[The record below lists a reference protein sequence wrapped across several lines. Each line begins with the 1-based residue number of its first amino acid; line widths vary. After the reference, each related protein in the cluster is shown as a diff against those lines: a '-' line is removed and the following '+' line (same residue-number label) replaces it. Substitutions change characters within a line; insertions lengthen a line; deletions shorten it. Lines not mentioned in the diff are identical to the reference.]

1 MKTLTSRRSL
11 AALLMAV
18 LLVIFLA
25 PPALPFFGELTVQKE
40 KQLGEEFFLA
50 IQQVMQIVSDPFVQA
65 YVNRLGQ
72 KLVAQLGPGAQP
84 FSYRFFV
91 VNDPTMN
98 AFAVPGGYVFITTG
112 MIRAMDR
119 EGELVGVLAHEI
131 SHVHRRH
138 MNKMMEKQKIT
149 NIATLAAVLAGILV
163 GNPAVAEGLIVG
175 GMAGGGS
182 MMLKYSRDM
191 EQEADSYGFRWMLKS
206 GYSPRDMMAIFK
218 KMSKQRWFQ
227 GNVPIYLSTH
237 PDMETRIIEL
247 GHQLAMHLDEL
258 PPDREDLEFQY
269 FRTKLESIAGSPVQL
284 LRYMTG
290 EAAREPKNPLF
301 HYGRALALAKLEKG
315 PEAIAAFNTAMILAP
330 QNVLIKRDLA
340 IFYFDHNQP
349 QLAEKMLN
357 DLSRANPQDEAVLY
371 YLACLYQE
379 RKQGDKALPLFEKVH
394 RLNPTFVDVY
404 LNLGTLYGEKG
415 DLGLAHYYL
424 GFHSLR
430 AKAYPTALFH
440 FKKAMINLPQSDSRY
455 SDVKSQV
462 TRLEKLKIKV
472 RD

>member
-1 MKTLTSRRSL
+1 MRILTSRRALASL
-11 AALLMAV
+11 VLTALLVA
-18 LLVIFLA
+18 FLT
-25 PPALPFFGELTVQKE
+25 PPASPFFGELTVQKE
-40 KQLGEEFFLA
+40 RQLGEEFFLA
-50 IQQVMQIVSDPFVQA
+50 IQQVMQVVSDPFVQA
-65 YVNRLGQ
+65 YLNRLGQ
-72 KLVAQLGPGAQP
+72 RLVAQLGPGAQP

-91 VNDPTMN
+91 VNDPSMN

-112 MIRAMDR
+112 MIRSMEH

-175 GMAGGGS
+175 GMAGGSS
-182 MMLKYSRDM
+182 MMMKYSRDM
-191 EQEADSYGFRWMLKS
+191 EQEADSYGFRWMMKA
-206 GYSPRDMMAIFK
+206 GYSPRDMMTIFK

-227 GNVPIYLSTH
+227 GNVPVYLSTH

-258 PPDREDLEFQY
+258 PPERDDLEFQY
-269 FRTKLESIAGSPVQL
+269 FRTKLEAITGSPYQL
-284 LRYMTG
+284 LSYMTG
-290 EAAREPKNPLF
+290 EAAREPKNPLY
-301 HYGRALALAKLEKG
+301 HYGRALALAKLEKDS
-315 PEAIAAFNTAMILAP
+315 EAVAAFNTAMILAP
-330 QNVLIKRDLA
+330 QNILIKKDLA
-340 IFYFDHNQP
+340 IFYFDHNQV
-349 QLAEKMLN
+349 QVAEKMLN
-357 DLSRANPQDEAVLY
+357 ELSRANPQDESVLY
-371 YLACLYQE
+371 YLGRLYQE

-404 LNLGTLYGEKG
+404 LNLGTLYGEQG
-415 DLGLAHYYL
+415 NLGLAHYYL

-440 FKKAMINLPQSDSRY
+440 FKKAMTNLPQSDGRY
-455 SDVKSQV
+455 VEVKTQV
-462 TRLEKLKIKV
+462 ARLEKLKVKV